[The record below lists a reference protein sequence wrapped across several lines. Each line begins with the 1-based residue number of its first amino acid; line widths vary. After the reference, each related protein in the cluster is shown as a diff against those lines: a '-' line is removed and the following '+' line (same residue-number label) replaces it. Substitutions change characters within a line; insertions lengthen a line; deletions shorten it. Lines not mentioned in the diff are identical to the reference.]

1 MLRKLRT
8 ICVMSQAEFQKGLLS
23 ELPHL
28 RRFARALAGDAA
40 LADDLV
46 QDCVERALKKQ
57 HLYDAARPLRAW
69 LYAILRN
76 IHVSQWR
83 KAAVWGQ
90 LKDIDDLEGFEGAV
104 MAEQDQNI
112 SLSLI
117 TNALDRLPPQ
127 QREVL
132 VLISLEEVSYREAA
146 EIIGVPMGTIMS
158 RLSRARSTLQKI
170 LEEGGTTVLRVV
182 K

>member
-1 MLRKLRT
+1 
-8 ICVMSQAEFQKGLLS
+8 MSTAPFQNLLLA
-23 ELPHL
+23 ELPYL
-28 RRFARALAGDAA
+28 RRFARALCGDAA

-46 QDCVERALKKQ
+46 QDCVERALNKQ

-83 KAAVWGQ
+83 KASMGGVP
-90 LKDIDDLEGFEGAV
+90 KPLEDMENFEGAI
-104 MAEQDQNI
+104 APEQEQNLNI
-112 SLSLI
+112 STI
-117 TNALDRLPPQ
+117 TQALDLLPLQ

-132 VLISLEEVSYREAA
+132 VMVALEELSYKEAA
-146 EIIGVPMGTIMS
+146 DISGVPIGTVMS
-158 RLSRARSTLQKI
+158 RLSRARESLRVLLDQRGI
-170 LEEGGTTVLRVV
+170 TVLRVV

>member
-1 MLRKLRT
+1 MLRNLRT
-8 ICVMSQAEFQKGLLS
+8 ICVMTPTEFQKSLLI

-28 RRFARALAGDAA
+28 RRFARALSGDAS

-57 HLYDAARPLRAW
+57 HLYDSSRPLRAW

-76 IHVSQWR
+76 IHISHWR
-83 KAAVWGQ
+83 KASPWGHP
-90 LKDIDDLEGFEGAV
+90 KNIDDLEGFEGAV
-104 MAEQDQNI
+104 PAEQEHNL
-112 SLSLI
+112 SLSMI
-117 TNALDRLPPQ
+117 TEALDHLPPQ
-127 QREVL
+127 HREVL

-146 EIIGVPMGTIMS
+146 EIIGVPIGTIMS

>member
-1 MLRKLRT
+1 MPP
-8 ICVMSQAEFQKGLLS
+8 AEFQRNLLI

-57 HLYDAARPLRAW
+57 HLYDSTRPLRAW

-76 IHVSQWR
+76 IHISHWR
-83 KAAVWGQ
+83 RASPWGHP
-90 LKDIDDLEGFEGAV
+90 KNIDDLEGFEGAIPP
-104 MAEQDQNI
+104 EQEQNL

-117 TNALDRLPPQ
+117 TQALDHLQPQ
-127 QREVL
+127 HREVL

-146 EIIGVPMGTIMS
+146 DIIGVPIGTIMS
-158 RLSRARSTLQKI
+158 RLSRARSILQKI